1 MRGSVHPQPPISAAN
16 GKADLVH
23 LGAVGARPVARQRP
37 MTAPLWKAPSYLVA
51 FPRQCQ
57 TVARKGPYGEAMTES
72 ARILLVEDEPT
83 LATQIAAGLRREA
96 WVVDHVGCLS
106 DAIEALL
113 TASFRLILLDRRLPD
128 GDGLALVKVA
138 KSRPSPPAIIFLT
151 ARDQIEDRVE
161 GLDAG
166 AEDYLV
172 KPFALNELL
181 ARVRAA
187 CRRQP
192 QGMADHRI
200 TVGRLAFVPTTREV
214 EIAGRPIRLPRRE
227 LLLLEL
233 LAARAG
239 RVVQRDRLDA
249 EIYGFETN
257 VSSNALET
265 HVSRLR
271 RRLVDLEAGATIVT
285 VRGVGYMLRPL

>member
-1 MRGSVHPQPPISAAN
+1 
-16 GKADLVH
+16 
-23 LGAVGARPVARQRP
+23 
-37 MTAPLWKAPSYLVA
+37 
-51 FPRQCQ
+51 
-57 TVARKGPYGEAMTES
+57 MTES